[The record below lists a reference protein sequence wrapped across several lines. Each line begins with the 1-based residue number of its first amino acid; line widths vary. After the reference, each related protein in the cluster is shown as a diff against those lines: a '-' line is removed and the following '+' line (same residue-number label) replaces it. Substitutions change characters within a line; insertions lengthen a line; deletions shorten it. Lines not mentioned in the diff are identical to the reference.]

1 MTTASAS
8 ARGILR
14 SSCRNP
20 ITGCPVA
27 RRANAAGF
35 FVLQLRM
42 RMNGPRLAALV
53 FLMVAGEAV
62 PAAAAAIN
70 IVVLGAS
77 NTYGKGVSRSAAF
90 PAQLQAM
97 LKARGHDVRV
107 ANAGINGD
115 TTAGMLRRLNSAVP
129 AGTQLVILQPGN
141 NDRRKGVSAERAG
154 NIGAIVERL
163 QARAV
168 KVIVVERLLAGLSQH
183 LQPDGEH
190 LTGEGYRIVA
200 ERLVPQVEA
209 AIGGR

>member
-1 MTTASAS
+1 
-8 ARGILR
+8 
-14 SSCRNP
+14 
-20 ITGCPVA
+20 
-27 RRANAAGF
+27 
-35 FVLQLRM
+35 
-42 RMNGPRLAALV
+42 
-53 FLMVAGEAV
+53 MVAGEAV